1 MIRHRTSYYAGCLAN
16 CLAGV
21 LAFALC
27 LAGLPAFGQA
37 TAVVQGTVL
46 DETGA
51 AIAGAQVQL
60 FNPRHPKHLMAAET
74 ETDGGFVLFQVPFS
88 AYTLTVEKEG
98 FQHYD
103 QPVDIHSSAFS
114 VDVTLQVGAHT
125 ERVEVTASYSAETH
139 VSTLTHMDEHELER
153 KVGAMPG
160 RLIESAIME
169 SPGVAQ
175 NANGR
180 LHIRGAHYQVSFM
193 IDGLPISDQLSIDFG
208 NPFDA
213 RNIEAMEI
221 YTGNFPAEYGNKVS
235 GVVNV
240 STKSGIGSNGLFHG
254 SVGGS
259 AGSFDSGDLTAQLS
273 GGTAK
278 WGYFVSV
285 AGGQNHRFLDP
296 PSFGNLHNDGNNQ
309 SAFFRVDYSPNQNN
323 FFNFSGNGARSRF
336 DVPNLPS
343 QHLAG
348 QDQQQKL
355 MDTSFRLHWLHVI
368 NSQWSMDVVPYF
380 RTALAQLFPSPGD
393 TPVTASQARHL
404 TTAGGKWT
412 VNYNGGGHRF
422 KAGIDFF
429 GLPVSEFLTF
439 GLTDTLFNDPDTDPL
454 FDLDPSDL
462 GFMPNPDFN
471 PNLLPYDLTRGG
483 SLFQFA
489 TERTGSEYS
498 FFVQDH
504 YTYRGLVASFGVRYD
519 NYNFVLA
526 EDHWSP
532 RLGLAYNIDRS
543 HTTLRASYNRL
554 FQTPSNENL
563 LFSTSQ
569 EAGALVPPDRVA
581 ALGAALLIVRP
592 ERVDFWEVGVQQTA
606 RDWFE
611 VDISY
616 YTKRIDDYHD
626 NDQLLNTT
634 IVFPAAISKGEV
646 NGLDLSVN
654 FQEHRGVS
662 GMWAFSWGKAVG
674 IPPLTGGLFLGEE
687 ALEVLNAGP
696 FRIDHDQTYTSQGN
710 ISYDHSSGVW
720 TALSGRFDSG
730 PPVEIDDLA
739 AVQADPDVSEGLA
752 FVDLTQDPM
761 RVKSRLVWDW
771 SIGYD
776 FPRESPRVSLQFDIR
791 NLTDQK
797 RLFNFLSVFS
807 GTHVTPPRAFS
818 GRLRYFF

>member
-1 MIRHRTSYYAGCLAN
+1 MIPYRGKSIAHVSSMVIFILSLTAI
-16 CLAGV
+16 
-21 LAFALC
+21 
-27 LAGLPAFGQA
+27 PAQGQA

-51 AIAGAQVQL
+51 AIVGAKITL
-60 FNPRHPKHLMAAET
+60 SNPRHAEDILTT
-74 ETDGGFVLFQVPFS
+74 ETREDGAFVFFQVPFET
-88 AYTLTVEKEG
+88 YRLTVQMGG
-98 FQHYD
+98 FQTH
-103 QPVDIHSSAFS
+103 QQQVDIHTTAVSLNL
-114 VDVTLQVGAHT
+114 TLNVGTVT
-125 ERVEVTASYSAETH
+125 ERIEVTATYSGETH
-139 VSTLTHMDEHELER
+139 ISTLTHMDEHELDR
-153 KVGAMPG
+153 QVGSAPG
-160 RLIESAIME
+160 RLIESAILE

-213 RNIEAMEI
+213 RNVEAMEI

-240 STKSGIGSNGLFHG
+240 STKSGIGSAGLFHG

-273 GGTAK
+273 GGTTK

-296 PSFGNLHNDGNNQ
+296 PSFGNLHNSGNNQ

-355 MDTSFRLHWLHVI
+355 MDTSVRLHWLHII
-368 NSQWSMDVVPYF
+368 NSKWTMEAVPYF

-412 VNYNGGGHRF
+412 VNFTGSGHRF

-439 GLTDTLFNDPDTDPL
+439 ALTDSSFNDPDTDPL

-462 GFMPNPDFN
+462 GFVPNPDFN
-471 PNLLPYDLTRGG
+471 PNLLPFDLTRGG
-483 SLFQFA
+483 ALFQFA

-498 FFVQDH
+498 FFIQDA
-504 YTYRGLVASFGVRYD
+504 YTYQGLSATFGVRYD
-519 NYNFVLA
+519 NYNFVLS

-532 RLGLAYNIDRS
+532 RLGLAYNIARTRTVLS
-543 HTTLRASYNRL
+543 ASYNRL

-563 LFSTSQ
+563 LFSTSP
-569 EAGALVPPDRVA
+569 EAATLVPPDRVL
-581 ALGAALLIVRP
+581 ALGAALLIVRS
-592 ERVDFWEVGVQQTA
+592 ERVDFWEVGVQQSA
-606 RDWFE
+606 RDWFR
-611 VDISY
+611 VNVSY
-616 YTKRIDDYHD
+616 YVKRIDDFHD

-654 FQEHRGVS
+654 FQEHKGVS
-662 GMWAFSWGKAVG
+662 GSWAFSWGKAVG
-674 IPPLTGGLFLGEE
+674 IPPLSGGLFLGEE
-687 ALEVLNAGP
+687 ALEKFNAGP

-710 ISYDHSSGVW
+710 IAYDHKSGVW
-720 TALSGRFDSG
+720 TALNGRFDSG

-739 AVQADPDVSEGLA
+739 AVQADPDVNEGLP
-752 FVDLTQDPM
+752 FVDLNRAPQ
-761 RVKSRLVWDW
+761 RIKSRLIWDW
-771 SIGYD
+771 SLGYD
-776 FPRESPRVSLQFDIR
+776 FPREEPRVSLQFDIR